1 MGVISMEFTD
11 FALRLGMALVFGA
24 SIGFERQRRQRMA
37 GIRTNALV
45 CIGACIFVMLGL
57 LTPNDASPT
66 RIAAQVVTGIG
77 FLGAGV
83 IMRDGLNVRGMNTA
97 ATMWCVAAVG
107 TLTGAG
113 FLLHAGLGVVAILCA
128 NVLLRPVARMINDK
142 PMLMEDAE
150 VRYFFRT
157 VCRGDGEVN
166 VRAMILHVVHEEPL
180 MLRAIHSED
189 IENSEMVEVIAQFVA
204 SKRTDKSMEQIVSRL
219 SMESSVNAVSWRIME
234 NVDNDAD

>member
-1 MGVISMEFTD
+1 MELTD
-11 FALRLGMALVFGA
+11 FSLRLGMALIFGTI
-24 SIGFERQRRQRMA
+24 IGFERQRRQRMA

-45 CIGACIFVMLGL
+45 CIGASLFVMLGL
-57 LTPNDASPT
+57 LTPHEVSPT

-107 TLTGAG
+107 TLTGMG
-113 FLLHAGLGVVAILCA
+113 FLVQAGLGVVAILCA
-128 NVLLRPVARMINDK
+128 NVLLRPVARIINSK
-142 PMLMEDAE
+142 PMLMEDTE
-150 VRYFFRT
+150 VRYFFRA
-157 VCRGDGEVN
+157 VCRADGEVN
-166 VRAMILHVVHEEPL
+166 VRAMILQVVHEEPL

-189 IENSEMVEVIAQFVA
+189 MENSEMVEVIAQFIA
-204 SKRTDKSMEQIVSRL
+204 NKRTDKSMEQIVSRL
-219 SMESSVNAVSWRIME
+219 SMESSINAISWRIMD

>member
-1 MGVISMEFTD
+1 MELVD
-11 FALRLGMALVFGA
+11 FSLRLGMALLFGA
-24 SIGFERQRRQRMA
+24 AIGFERQRRQRMA

-45 CIGACIFVMLGL
+45 CIGACLFVMLGL
-57 LTPNDASPT
+57 LTSNDASPT

-107 TLTGAG
+107 TLTGTG
-113 FLLHAGLGVVAILCA
+113 FLLHAGLGVVAILSA
-128 NVLLRPVARMINDK
+128 NILLRPIARIINDK
-142 PMLMEDAE
+142 PMLMEDSE

-157 VCRGDGEVN
+157 VCRAEGEVH
-166 VRAMILHVVHEEPL
+166 VRALLLHVVHEEPI

-189 IENSEMVEVIAQFVA
+189 MDNSEMVEVIAQFVA
-204 SKRTDKSMEQIVSRL
+204 NKRTDKSMEQIVSRL
-219 SMESSVNAVSWRIME
+219 SLESTVNAVSWRIMD

>member
-1 MGVISMEFTD
+1 MEFPD
-11 FALRLGMALVFGA
+11 FALRLGLALVFGTL
-24 SIGFERQRRQRMA
+24 IGFERQRRQRMA

-45 CIGACIFVMLGL
+45 CIGSCLFVMLGL
-57 LTPNDASPT
+57 LTPHEVSPT

-107 TLTGAG
+107 TLTGMG
-113 FLLHAGLGVVAILCA
+113 FVWHAALGVVAILSA
-128 NVLLRPVARMINDK
+128 NVLLRPIARIINEK
-142 PMLMEDAE
+142 PMLMEETE
-150 VRYFFRT
+150 VRYFFRA
-157 VCRGDGEVN
+157 VCSADGEVH
-166 VRAMILHVVHEEPL
+166 VRALLLHAVHEEPL

-189 IENSEMVEVIAQFVA
+189 LENSEMVEVIAQFVA

-219 SMESSVNAVSWRIME
+219 TMESLVNAVSWRIMD

>member
-1 MGVISMEFTD
+1 MEFTD
-11 FALRLGMALVFGA
+11 FCLRLGMAFVFGTL
-24 SIGFERQRRQRMA
+24 IGFERQRRQRMA

-45 CIGACIFVMLGL
+45 CIGSCLFVMLGL
-57 LTPNDASPT
+57 LTPHEVSPT

-107 TLTGAG
+107 TLTGMG
-113 FLLHAGLGVVAILCA
+113 FVLHAGLGVVAILSA
-128 NVLLRPVARMINDK
+128 NVLLRPIARKINAK
-142 PMLMEDAE
+142 PMLMEETE
-150 VRYFFRT
+150 VRYFFRA
-157 VCRGDGEVN
+157 VCRAEGEVH
-166 VRAMILHVVHEEPL
+166 VRALLLHVVHEEPL

-189 IENSEMVEVIAQFVA
+189 MENSEMVEVIAQFVA
-204 SKRTDKSMEQIVSRL
+204 DTRTDKSMEQIVSRL
-219 SMESSVNAVSWRIME
+219 TMESLVNSVSWRIMD

>member
-1 MGVISMEFTD
+1 MEFTD
-11 FALRLGMALVFGA
+11 FSLRLGMALVFGA
-24 SIGFERQRRQRMA
+24 IVGFERQQRQRMA

-45 CIGACIFVMLGL
+45 CIGSCIFVMLGL
-57 LTPNDASPT
+57 LTPNEINPT

-107 TLTGAG
+107 TLTGMG
-113 FLLHAGLGVVAILCA
+113 FIWHAGLGVVAILSA
-128 NVLLRPVARMINDK
+128 NVLLRPIAHMINSK
-142 PMLMEDAE
+142 PMLMEDNE
-150 VRYFFRT
+150 VRYFFRA
-157 VCRGDGEVN
+157 VCRAEGEVH
-166 VRAMILHVVHEEPL
+166 VRALLLHVVHEEPL

-189 IENSEMVEVIAQFVA
+189 LENSEMVEVIAQFIA
-204 SKRTDKSMEQIVSRL
+204 NKRTDKSMEQIVSRL
-219 SMESSVNAVSWRIME
+219 TMESLVNSVSWRIMD

>member
-1 MGVISMEFTD
+1 MEWMEFS
-11 FALRLGMALVFGA
+11 LRLGMALFFGA
-24 SIGFERQRRQRMA
+24 AIGFERQRRQRMA

-45 CIGACIFVMLGL
+45 CVGSAMFVMLGL
-57 LTPNDASPT
+57 LVPDGTSPT

-107 TLTGAG
+107 TLTGMG
-113 FLLHAGLGVVAILCA
+113 FIVQASIGAVVILAA
-128 NVLLRPVARMINDK
+128 NVLLRPLARMLNDK
-142 PMLMEDAE
+142 PMIMEDTE
-150 VRYFFRT
+150 IRYFFRA
-157 VCRGDGEVN
+157 VCRAEGEVH
-166 VRAMILHVVHEEPL
+166 VRNLLLHIVHEEPL

-189 IENSEMVEVIAQFVA
+189 LENSEMVEVVAQFIA
-204 SKRTDKSMEQIVSRL
+204 NKRTDKSMEQIVSRL
-219 SMESSVNAVSWRIME
+219 GIEASVNAVSWRIMD

>member
-1 MGVISMEFTD
+1 MEWMEFS
-11 FALRLGMALVFGA
+11 LRLGMALFFGA
-24 SIGFERQRRQRMA
+24 AIGFERQRRQRMA

-45 CIGACIFVMLGL
+45 CVGSAMFVMLGL
-57 LTPNDASPT
+57 MVPDGTSPT

-107 TLTGAG
+107 TLTGMG
-113 FLLHAGLGVVAILCA
+113 FIVQASIGVVVILAA
-128 NVLLRPVARMINDK
+128 NVLLRPLARMLNDK
-142 PMLMEDAE
+142 PMIMEDTE
-150 VRYFFRT
+150 IRYFFRA
-157 VCRGDGEVN
+157 VCRAEGEVH
-166 VRAMILHVVHEEPL
+166 VRNLLLHIVHEEPL

-189 IENSEMVEVIAQFVA
+189 LENSEMVEVVAQFVA
-204 SKRTDKSMEQIVSRL
+204 NKRTDKSMEQIVSRL
-219 SMESSVNAVSWRIME
+219 GIEASVNAVSWRIMD

>member
-1 MGVISMEFTD
+1 MEFAD
-11 FALRLGMALVFGA
+11 FSLRLGLALVFGTL
-24 SIGFERQRRQRMA
+24 IGFERQRRQRMA

-45 CIGACIFVMLGL
+45 CIGSCLFVMLGL
-57 LTPNDASPT
+57 LTPHEVSPT

-107 TLTGAG
+107 TLTGMG
-113 FLLHAGLGVVAILCA
+113 FLWHAALGVLTILSA
-128 NVLLRPVARMINDK
+128 NVLLRPIARMINAK
-142 PMLMEDAE
+142 PMMMEDTE
-150 VRYFFRT
+150 VRYFFRA
-157 VCRGDGEVN
+157 VCRAEGEVH
-166 VRAMILHVVHEEPL
+166 VRALLLHVVHEEPL

-189 IENSEMVEVIAQFVA
+189 LENSEMVEVIAQFIA
-204 SKRTDKSMEQIVSRL
+204 NKRTDKSMEQIVTRL
-219 SMESSVNAVSWRIME
+219 TMESLVNAVSWRIMD

>member
-1 MGVISMEFTD
+1 MDWLEFS
-11 FALRLGMALVFGA
+11 LRLGMALLFGA

-45 CIGACIFVMLGL
+45 CIGSAMFVMLGL
-57 LTPNDASPT
+57 MIPDGTSPT

-107 TLTGAG
+107 TLTGMG
-113 FLLHAGLGVVAILCA
+113 FILQGFIGVVVILSA
-128 NVLLRPVARMINDK
+128 NVLLRPIARIINDK
-142 PMLMEDAE
+142 PMLMEDTE
-150 VRYFFRT
+150 IRYFFRA
-157 VCRGDGEVN
+157 VCRAEGEVH
-166 VRAMILHVVHEEPL
+166 VRNLLLHIVHEEPL

-189 IENSEMVEVIAQFVA
+189 LENSEMVEVVAQFVA
-204 SKRTDKSMEQIVSRL
+204 NKRTDKSMEQIVSRL
-219 SMESSVNAVSWRIME
+219 SIEASVNAVSWRIMD

>member
-1 MGVISMEFTD
+1 MEFAD
-11 FALRLGMALVFGA
+11 FSLRLGLALVFGTL
-24 SIGFERQRRQRMA
+24 IGFERQRRQRMA

-45 CIGACIFVMLGL
+45 CIGSCLFVMLGL
-57 LTPNDASPT
+57 LTPHEVSPT

-107 TLTGAG
+107 TLTGMG
-113 FLLHAGLGVVAILCA
+113 FVWHAALGVLAILSA
-128 NVLLRPVARMINDK
+128 NVLLRPIARMINAK
-142 PMLMEDAE
+142 PMLMEDTE
-150 VRYFFRT
+150 IRYFFRA
-157 VCRGDGEVN
+157 VCRAEGEVH
-166 VRAMILHVVHEEPL
+166 VRALLLHVVHEEPL

-189 IENSEMVEVIAQFVA
+189 LENSEMVEVIAQFVA
-204 SKRTDKSMEQIVSRL
+204 NKRTDKSMEQIVTRL
-219 SMESSVNAVSWRIME
+219 TMESLVNAVSWRIMD

>member
-1 MGVISMEFTD
+1 VDWLEFT
-11 FALRLGMALVFGA
+11 LRLGMALFFGA
-24 SIGFERQRRQRMA
+24 AIGFERQRRQRMA

-45 CIGACIFVMLGL
+45 CIGSAMFVMLGL
-57 LTPNDASPT
+57 MVPDGTSPT

-107 TLTGAG
+107 TLTGMG
-113 FLLHAGLGVVAILCA
+113 FIVQAFIGAVVILAA
-128 NVLLRPVARMINDK
+128 NVLLRPLARRLNDK
-142 PMLMEDAE
+142 PMLMEDTE
-150 VRYFFRT
+150 IRYFFRA
-157 VCRGDGEVN
+157 VCRAEGEVH
-166 VRAMILHVVHEEPL
+166 VRNLLLHIVHEEPL

-189 IENSEMVEVIAQFVA
+189 LENSEMVEVVAQFVA
-204 SKRTDKSMEQIVSRL
+204 NKRTDKSMELIVSRL
-219 SMESSVNAVSWRIME
+219 SIEASVNAVSWRIMD

>member
-1 MGVISMEFTD
+1 MEFTD
-11 FALRLGMALVFGA
+11 FVLRVGLALVFGTL
-24 SIGFERQRRQRMA
+24 IGFERQQRQRMA

-45 CIGACIFVMLGL
+45 CIGSCLFVMLGI
-57 LTPNDASPT
+57 LTPHEVSPT

-107 TLTGAG
+107 TLTGMG
-113 FLLHAGLGVVAILCA
+113 FVWHAGVGVLVILSA
-128 NVLLRPVARMINDK
+128 NVLLRPIARMINSK
-142 PMLMEDAE
+142 PMLMEDTE
-150 VRYFFRT
+150 VRYFFRA
-157 VCRGDGEVN
+157 VCRAEGEVH
-166 VRAMILHVVHEEPL
+166 VRALLLHVVHEEPL

-189 IENSEMVEVIAQFVA
+189 LENSEMVEVIAQFVA
-204 SKRTDKSMEQIVSRL
+204 NKRTDKSMEQIVTRL
-219 SMESSVNAVSWRIME
+219 TMESLVNAVSWRIMD

>member
-1 MGVISMEFTD
+1 MELIGITD
-11 FALRLGMALVFGA
+11 FALRIGMALVFGTA
-24 SIGFERQRRQRMA
+24 IGFERQRRQRMA

-45 CIGACIFVMLGL
+45 CIGACMFVMLGL

-107 TLTGAG
+107 TLTGMG
-113 FLLHAGLGVVAILCA
+113 FLLHAGLGVIVILSA
-128 NVLLRPVARMINDK
+128 NVLLRPIARIINSK
-142 PMLMEDAE
+142 PMILEDTE

-157 VCRGDGEVN
+157 VCRADGEVN
-166 VRAMILHVVHEEPL
+166 VRAIILQVVHEEPL

-189 IENSEMVEVIAQFVA
+189 IENTEMVEVIAQFIA
-204 SKRTDKSMEQIVSRL
+204 NKRTDKSMEQIVGRL
-219 SMESSVNAVSWRIME
+219 SMESSVNAVSWRIMD
-234 NVDNDAD
+234 NIDNDAD

>member
-1 MGVISMEFTD
+1 MEFTD
-11 FALRLGMALVFGA
+11 FALRLGMALVFGTL
-24 SIGFERQRRQRMA
+24 IGFERQRRQRMA

-45 CIGACIFVMLGL
+45 CIGACMFVMLGL
-57 LTPNDASPT
+57 LTPHEVSPT

-107 TLTGAG
+107 TLTGMG
-113 FLLHAGLGVVAILCA
+113 FIVHAGLGVVAILSA
-128 NVLLRPVARMINDK
+128 NVLLRPVAHMINSK
-142 PMLMEDAE
+142 PMLMEDTE

-157 VCRGDGEVN
+157 VCRAEGEVH
-166 VRAMILHVVHEEPL
+166 VRALLLHVVHEEPL

-189 IENSEMVEVIAQFVA
+189 IENTEMVEVIAQFIA
-204 SKRTDKSMEQIVSRL
+204 NKRTDKSMEQIVSRL
-219 SMESSVNAVSWRIME
+219 TMESLVSSVSWRIMD

>member
-1 MGVISMEFTD
+1 MEWMEFS
-11 FALRLGMALVFGA
+11 LRLGMALFFGA
-24 SIGFERQRRQRMA
+24 VIGFERQRRQRMA

-45 CIGACIFVMLGL
+45 CVGSAMFVMLGL
-57 LTPNDASPT
+57 MVPDGTSPT

-107 TLTGAG
+107 TLTGMG
-113 FLLHAGLGVVAILCA
+113 FIVQAFIGAVVILAA
-128 NVLLRPVARMINDK
+128 NVLLRPLARMLNDK
-142 PMLMEDAE
+142 PMIMEDTE
-150 VRYFFRT
+150 IRYFFRA
-157 VCRGDGEVN
+157 VCRAEGEVH
-166 VRAMILHVVHEEPL
+166 VRNLLLHIVHEEPL

-189 IENSEMVEVIAQFVA
+189 LDNSEMVEVVAQFVA
-204 SKRTDKSMEQIVSRL
+204 NKRTDKSMEQIVSRL
-219 SMESSVNAVSWRIME
+219 GIEASVNAVSWRIMD

>member
-1 MGVISMEFTD
+1 MELID
-11 FALRLGMALVFGA
+11 FSLRLGAALVFGTV
-24 SIGFERQRRQRMA
+24 IGFERQRRQRMA

-45 CIGACIFVMLGL
+45 CIGASLFVMLGL
-57 LTPNDASPT
+57 LTPNEASPT

-107 TLTGAG
+107 TLTGMG
-113 FLLHAGLGVVAILCA
+113 FLVQAGLGVVAILSA
-128 NVLLRPVARMINDK
+128 NVLLRHVARIINAK
-142 PMLMEDAE
+142 PMMMEDTE

-157 VCRGDGEVN
+157 VCRAEGEVAI
-166 VRAMILHVVHEEPL
+166 RALLLDVVNEEPI
-180 MLRAIHSED
+180 MIRAIHSED

-204 SKRTDKSMEQIVSRL
+204 SKPTDRSMEQIVSRL
-219 SMESSVNAVSWRIME
+219 SVESTVNAVSWRIMD

>member
-1 MGVISMEFTD
+1 MEFAD
-11 FALRLGMALVFGA
+11 FALRVGLALVFGTL
-24 SIGFERQRRQRMA
+24 IGFERQRRQRMA

-45 CIGACIFVMLGL
+45 CIGACLFVMLGL
-57 LTPNDASPT
+57 LTPHEVSPT

-107 TLTGAG
+107 TLTGMG
-113 FLLHAGLGVVAILCA
+113 FLWHAALGVLTILSA
-128 NVLLRPVARMINDK
+128 NVLLRPIARMINAK
-142 PMLMEDAE
+142 PMLMEDTE
-150 VRYFFRT
+150 IRYFFRA
-157 VCRGDGEVN
+157 VCRAEGEVH
-166 VRAMILHVVHEEPL
+166 VRALLLHVVHEEPL

-189 IENSEMVEVIAQFVA
+189 LENSEMVEVIAQFVA
-204 SKRTDKSMEQIVSRL
+204 NKRTDKSMEQIVTRL
-219 SMESSVNAVSWRIME
+219 TMESLVNAVSWRIMD

>member
-1 MGVISMEFTD
+1 MEFTD
-11 FALRLGMALVFGA
+11 FSLRLGMALLFGTA
-24 SIGFERQRRQRMA
+24 IGFERQRRQRMA

-45 CIGACIFVMLGL
+45 CIGSCLFVMLGL
-57 LTPNDASPT
+57 LTPNEVNPT

-107 TLTGAG
+107 TLTGMG
-113 FLLHAGLGVVAILCA
+113 FILHAGLGVVAILSA
-128 NVLLRPVARMINDK
+128 NVLLRPVARIINEK
-142 PMLMEDAE
+142 PMLMEETE
-150 VRYFFRT
+150 VRYFFRA
-157 VCRGDGEVN
+157 VCRADGEVH
-166 VRAMILHVVHEEPL
+166 VRTLLLHAVHEEPL

-204 SKRTDKSMEQIVSRL
+204 NKRTDKSMEQIVTRL
-219 SMESSVNAVSWRIME
+219 TMESLVNAVSWRIMD

>member
-1 MGVISMEFTD
+1 MELINITD
-11 FALRLGMALVFGA
+11 FSVRLGMALVFGTI
-24 SIGFERQRRQRMA
+24 IGFERQRRQRMA

-45 CIGACIFVMLGL
+45 CIGSALFVMLGL
-57 LTPNDASPT
+57 LTPSDTSPT

-107 TLTGAG
+107 TLTGMG
-113 FLLHAGLGVVAILCA
+113 FLLHAGLGVVAILSA
-128 NVLLRPVARMINDK
+128 NVLLRPVARIINSK
-142 PMLMEDAE
+142 PMLMEDTE

-157 VCRGDGEVN
+157 VCRADGEVN
-166 VRAMILHVVHEEPL
+166 VRALILQVVHDEPV

-189 IENSEMVEVIAQFVA
+189 LENSEMVEVIAQFIA
-204 SKRTDKSMEQIVSRL
+204 STRTDASMEQIVSRL
-219 SMESSVNAVSWRIME
+219 SMESSVNAVSWRIMD